1 MLLDEQW
8 YSSLGGINTKV
19 DGKQGLIGYVANEAR
34 KPILLK
40 VDEESTTA
48 IQHILHHHNNLIDL
62 EINVP
67 LLVIPFKDEDKNKV
81 RAVVE
86 IDHTS
91 AFLST
96 EEQILGEKIEED
108 VVNAIFTQIFIIL
121 DHKFN

>member
-1 MLLDEQW
+1 VLLDEQW